1 MKYIFTNRVGGGR
14 REITEQELRQRLTD
28 RQIAEGQQAKR
39 EDPFEEVSYMTAG
52 GMIHFELD

>member
-1 MKYIFTNRVGGGR
+1 MKYFFTDYKGGSR
-14 REITEQELRQRLTD
+14 RRLSQQELRQRLTD

-39 EDPFEEVSYMTAG
+39 EDPFEEVSYMTDG